1 MSTTRDV
8 SADLKVDRLD
18 LAIDQVTALLVAV
31 PDDGEMTR
39 RIVSA
44 LPQRTSR
51 VRWLLPQLAA
61 IGAIV
66 IAALFWTTR
75 SDTPPTLATLPTLD
89 GPRMHGLAKAVAANE
104 PGTALRTMP
113 LESASA
119 RNDSRE
125 LRRDL
130 AVAASGRVGG
140 PLERMEPLEDDH
152 ERALSAIAAV
162 AALVVPSMSPIEIP
176 ATELLT
182 IAPIAVSDLPM
193 TAESFSQ
200 QK

>member
-8 SADLKVDRLD
+8 SADVKVDRLD
-18 LAIDQVTALLVAV
+18 LAIDQVAARLVAV
-31 PDDGEMTR
+31 PDDDEMTL

-51 VRWLLPQLAA
+51 LRWLLPQLAA

-75 SDTPPTLATLPTLD
+75 GNTPPTLATLPTLD
-89 GPRMHGLAKAVAANE
+89 GPRMNGLANAVAANE

-130 AVAASGRVGG
+130 AVGG
-140 PLERMEPLEDDH
+140 PLEPMEPLEGDH
-152 ERALSAIAAV
+152 ERALSAIETV
-162 AALVVPSMSPIEIP
+162 AALVVPSVSPIEIP

-193 TAESFSQ
+193 TAESFLQ
-200 QK
+200 RK